1 MEVKIT
7 NQKENPLLKRKEI
20 VFEAEHK
27 GGVTPSKKEVRSR
40 LAALLTADEKL
51 LIVDEYASSVG
62 SGTSCGRARL
72 YSDEKMLAKAE
83 TKPTVRKNFEN
94 KTKKEKKQAAG
105 GTDAPAPAAAKP
117 AKTEEKKK

>member
-1 MEVKIT
+1 MEVKIM

-72 YSDEKMLAKAE
+72 YSDEKMLARAE
-83 TKPTVRKNFEN
+83 TKPTIRKNFEN
-94 KTKKEKKQAAG
+94 KTKKEKKAASG
-105 GTDAPAPAAAKP
+105 GTEAAPAKP
-117 AKTEEKKK
+117 AEPEKKKEAK

>member
-27 GGVTPSKKEVRSR
+27 GSVTPSKKEVRSR

-83 TKPTVRKNFEN
+83 TKPTVKKNFEN

-105 GTDAPAPAAAKP
+105 GTDAPAPAAKP
-117 AKTEEKKK
+117 AKTEEKNK